1 MTPHRIAPPLDKL
14 VARRKGVLYVPA
26 AEGLPT
32 PLNGLRSTGP
42 IHGLPL
48 PSEERGRRVAA
59 LLAAAR
65 EL

>member
-1 MTPHRIAPPLDKL
+1 MTAKQLPPPWDEY
-14 VARRKGVLYVPA
+14 ASRRKGVLYVPA

-32 PLNGLRSTGP
+32 LLNGHRPSGP

-65 EL
+65 DL

>member
-1 MTPHRIAPPLDKL
+1 MTPRRIAPPLDKL
-14 VARRKGVLYVPA
+14 ASRRKGVLYVPA

-32 PLNGLRSTGP
+32 PLNGHRSTGP

-59 LLAAAR
+59 LLDAAR
-65 EL
+65 DV